1 MLHDKLKVR
10 AATSPHRRV
19 FGWRS
24 PIAFFIRAASP
35 PPITNLRGLH
45 LRTSKTSRPEPIRA
59 QPRSPG
65 RDSRPLATASQPEGV
80 KMGLSAKKS
89 RKREESESDSDD
101 YNNMEYEEVEDDY
114 DNDGEEEDFDNDG
127 EEGEDGEKVTDD
139 EDDEIGEHSEWNDE
153 MEQLEKEY
161 RDLNHQELDTLT
173 NLKHHKNEDLLKG
186 QAVKSQKALWYKI
199 LELRFLL
206 QKPFS
211 SSNRLPQES
220 IKSSL
225 CEADEAVKVAYSD
238 LITSSKETLDSML
251 ELQEAISAKN
261 PSITQGTVGEE
272 GLSKDLDDNLDQEWS
287 QISHMHESIAS
298 FRDKSINKWQRMT
311 QVTTGAAAIKGKLHA
326 FNQDIS
332 NQVSAYMRDPS
343 RMIKQMQLRRS
354 AVNVF
359 GSVPEVDDKLKGAE
373 TRTDGDPELL
383 DDSEFYQQ
391 LLKEFFETVDP
402 SSSEKAFYAL
412 KRMQPKKRKIVDRR
426 ASKSRKIRYN
436 VHEKIVNF
444 MAPLPA
450 NIPPM
455 APKLFENLFGLK
467 TQRSSAAAS

>member
-1 MLHDKLKVR
+1 
-10 AATSPHRRV
+10 
-19 FGWRS
+19 
-24 PIAFFIRAASP
+24 
-35 PPITNLRGLH
+35 
-45 LRTSKTSRPEPIRA
+45 
-59 QPRSPG
+59 
-65 RDSRPLATASQPEGV
+65 
-80 KMGLSAKKS
+80 MGLSAKKS
-89 RKREESESDSDD
+89 RKRGKSDSDSDD
-101 YNNMEYEEVEDDY
+101 YDNMEYEEVEDDY
-114 DNDGEEEDFDNDG
+114 DDDGEEEDEEEEHG
-127 EEGEDGEKVTDD
+127 EEVTDD
-139 EDDEIGEHSEWNDE
+139 EDGTGENSEWKNDE

-161 RDLNHQELDTLT
+161 RDLHHQELDTLK
-173 NLKHHKNEDLLKG
+173 NLKHHKDEDLHKG

-211 SSNRLPQES
+211 SSNSLPQES
-220 IKSSL
+220 IKSL
-225 CEADEAVKVAYSD
+225 FCETDETVRVAYSD
-238 LITSSKETLDSML
+238 LLTSSKETLDSIL
-251 ELQEAISAKN
+251 ELQEALFAKN
-261 PSITQGTVGEE
+261 PSITQATVGSE
-272 GLSKDLDDNLDQEWS
+272 GLSKDLEVSEHLEDNLDQEWS
-287 QISHMHESIAS
+287 QISQMHKSIAS

-311 QVTTGAAAIKGKLHA
+311 QVTTGAAAIKGKFHA

-332 NQVSAYMRDPS
+332 NQVAAYMRDPN
-343 RMIKQMQLRRS
+343 RMINQMRLRRS
-354 AVNVF
+354 AVNIF
-359 GSVPEVDDKLKGAE
+359 GSVPEVDDKHKEAE

-467 TQRSSAAAS
+467 TERLSSSAAAS

>member
-1 MLHDKLKVR
+1 M
-10 AATSPHRRV
+10 A
-19 FGWRS
+19 
-24 PIAFFIRAASP
+24 
-35 PPITNLRGLH
+35 
-45 LRTSKTSRPEPIRA
+45 
-59 QPRSPG
+59 
-65 RDSRPLATASQPEGV
+65 
-80 KMGLSAKKS
+80 AKKS
-89 RKREESESDSDD
+89 RKRAKSESDSDD
-101 YNNMEYEEVEDDY
+101 YNSVEYEEVEHDY
-114 DNDGEEEDFDNDG
+114 DDDGEEDDFDDDSGEEEDG
-127 EEGEDGEKVTDD
+127 QKVTDD
-139 EDDEIGEHSEWNDE
+139 EDDGTREHSEWNNDE

-161 RDLNHQELDTLT
+161 RDLHHQELDTLK
-173 NLKHHKNEDLLKG
+173 NLKHHKDEDLLKG
-186 QAVKSQKALWYKI
+186 QAVKSQKALWYKV

-211 SSNRLPQES
+211 SSNRLPQEP
-220 IKSSL
+220 IKSSF

-238 LITSSKETLDSML
+238 LVTSSKETLDSIL
-251 ELQEAISAKN
+251 ELQEALSARN
-261 PSITQGTVGEE
+261 PSITQATVGSER
-272 GLSKDLDDNLDQEWS
+272 LSTDLDVSKHLNENVDQEWS
-287 QISHMHESIAS
+287 QISQMHKSIAS

-343 RMIKQMQLRRS
+343 RMIKQMRLRRS
-354 AVNVF
+354 VVNVF
-359 GSVPEVDDKLKGAE
+359 GHVPEDDDKPKEAE
-373 TRTDGDPELL
+373 TPTDGDPELL

>member
-1 MLHDKLKVR
+1 MSALLTHSLSSLASLGFSSHFTTTAAPSLFAAPRPAPPLQSSFFSLHE
-10 AATSPHRRV
+10 
-19 FGWRS
+19 
-24 PIAFFIRAASP
+24 
-35 PPITNLRGLH
+35 
-45 LRTSKTSRPEPIRA
+45 SRPNREKR
-59 QPRSPG
+59 
-65 RDSRPLATASQPEGV
+65 V

-89 RKREESESDSDD
+89 RKRGKRDSDSDEYD
-101 YNNMEYEEVEDDY
+101 NMEYEEVEDDY
-114 DNDGEEEDFDNDG
+114 DDDGEEEDEEEEHG
-127 EEGEDGEKVTDD
+127 EEVTDD
-139 EDDEIGEHSEWNDE
+139 EDGTGEHGEWKNDE

-161 RDLNHQELDTLT
+161 RDLHHQELDTLK
-173 NLKHHKNEDLLKG
+173 NLKHHKDEDLLKG

-211 SSNRLPQES
+211 SSNRLPQVS
-220 IKSSL
+220 IKSL
-225 CEADEAVKVAYSD
+225 FCETDETVRVAYSD
-238 LITSSKETLDSML
+238 LMTSSKETLDSIL
-251 ELQEAISAKN
+251 ELQEALFAKN
-261 PSITQGTVGEE
+261 PSITQAIVGSE
-272 GLSKDLDDNLDQEWS
+272 GSSKDLEVYKHLDGNLDQEWS
-287 QISHMHESIAS
+287 QISQMHKSITS
-298 FRDKSINKWQRMT
+298 FRDKSINKWQRVT

-332 NQVSAYMRDPS
+332 NQVAAYMRDPS
-343 RMIKQMQLRRS
+343 RLIKQMR
-354 AVNVF
+354 
-359 GSVPEVDDKLKGAE
+359 VPEVVGEPKEAE
-373 TRTDGDPELL
+373 TCTDGDPELL

-450 NIPPM
+450 NVPPM

>member
-1 MLHDKLKVR
+1 M
-10 AATSPHRRV
+10 A
-19 FGWRS
+19 
-24 PIAFFIRAASP
+24 
-35 PPITNLRGLH
+35 
-45 LRTSKTSRPEPIRA
+45 
-59 QPRSPG
+59 
-65 RDSRPLATASQPEGV
+65 
-80 KMGLSAKKS
+80 AKKS
-89 RKREESESDSDD
+89 RKREKGESDSDD
-101 YNNMEYEEVEDDY
+101 YNNVEYEEVEHDFDD
-114 DNDGEEEDFDNDG
+114 DGEEDDFDDDSGEEEDG
-127 EEGEDGEKVTDD
+127 QKVTDD
-139 EDDEIGEHSEWNDE
+139 EDDGTREHSEWNNDE

-161 RDLNHQELDTLT
+161 RDLHHQELDTLK
-173 NLKHHKNEDLLKG
+173 NLKHHKDEDLLKG
-186 QAVKSQKALWYKI
+186 QAVKSQKALWYKV

-211 SSNRLPQES
+211 SSNRLPQEP
-220 IKSSL
+220 IKSSF

-238 LITSSKETLDSML
+238 LVTSSKETLDSIL
-251 ELQEAISAKN
+251 ELQEALSARN
-261 PSITQGTVGEE
+261 PSITQATVGSD
-272 GLSKDLDDNLDQEWS
+272 GISTDLDVSKHLNDSVDQEWS
-287 QISHMHESIAS
+287 QISQMHKSIAC

-343 RMIKQMQLRRS
+343 RMIKQMRLRRS

-359 GSVPEVDDKLKGAE
+359 GHVPEDDDKPKEAE
-373 TRTDGDPELL
+373 TPTDGDPELL

-402 SSSEKAFYAL
+402 SSSEKALYAL

-436 VHEKIVNF
+436 VHEKILNF

-450 NIPPM
+450 TIPPT
-455 APKLFENLFGLK
+455 APKLFENLFGLR
-467 TQRSSAAAS
+467 TRRSSAAAS

>member
-1 MLHDKLKVR
+1 
-10 AATSPHRRV
+10 
-19 FGWRS
+19 
-24 PIAFFIRAASP
+24 
-35 PPITNLRGLH
+35 
-45 LRTSKTSRPEPIRA
+45 
-59 QPRSPG
+59 
-65 RDSRPLATASQPEGV
+65 
-80 KMGLSAKKS
+80 MGLSAKKS
-89 RKREESESDSDD
+89 RKRAKSDSDSDD
-101 YNNMEYEEVEDDY
+101 YNNNMEYEEMEDDY
-114 DNDGEEEDFDNDG
+114 DDGEEEDDYDDG
-127 EEGEDGEKVTDD
+127 EEEDEEEEEEYGEKATDD
-139 EDDEIGEHSEWNDE
+139 EEDDGTGEHSEWKNDE

-161 RDLNHQELDTLT
+161 RDLHHQELDTLK
-173 NLKHHKNEDLLKG
+173 NLKHHKDEDLVKG

-220 IKSSL
+220 IKSL
-225 CEADEAVKVAYSD
+225 FCETDETVRVAYSD
-238 LITSSKETLDSML
+238 LMTSSKETLDSIL
-251 ELQEAISAKN
+251 ELQEALVANN
-261 PSITQGTVGEE
+261 PSITQATVGSE
-272 GLSKDLDDNLDQEWS
+272 GSSKDLEVSEHLDDNLDQEWT
-287 QISHMHESIAS
+287 QISQMHKSIAS
-298 FRDKSINKWQRMT
+298 FRNKSINKWQRMT

-332 NQVSAYMRDPS
+332 NQVTAYMRDPS

-354 AVNVF
+354 ALNIF
-359 GSVPEVDDKLKGAE
+359 GSVPEADNKPKEVE
-373 TRTDGDPELL
+373 THSDGDPELL

-402 SSSEKAFYAL
+402 SSSEKALYAL

-467 TQRSSAAAS
+467 TQKSSAAAS

>member
-1 MLHDKLKVR
+1 M
-10 AATSPHRRV
+10 A
-19 FGWRS
+19 
-24 PIAFFIRAASP
+24 
-35 PPITNLRGLH
+35 
-45 LRTSKTSRPEPIRA
+45 
-59 QPRSPG
+59 
-65 RDSRPLATASQPEGV
+65 
-80 KMGLSAKKS
+80 AKKS
-89 RKREESESDSDD
+89 RKRGKSESDSDD
-101 YNNMEYEEVEDDY
+101 YSTMEYEEVENDY
-114 DNDGEEEDFDNDG
+114 DDDGEEDDFDDDGEEE
-127 EEGEDGEKVTDD
+127 EDEHKVTDD
-139 EDDEIGEHSEWNDE
+139 EDDGTGEHSEWKNDE

-161 RDLNHQELDTLT
+161 RDLHHQELDTLK
-173 NLKHHKNEDLLKG
+173 NLKHHKDGDLLKG

-211 SSNRLPQES
+211 SSNRLPQEP
-220 IKSSL
+220 IKSSF

-238 LITSSKETLDSML
+238 LMISSKETLDSIL
-251 ELQEAISAKN
+251 ELQQALSAGN
-261 PSITQGTVGEE
+261 PSITQDTAGSE
-272 GLSKDLDDNLDQEWS
+272 GLSKDLDVSKHLNDNLDQEWS
-287 QISHMHESIAS
+287 QISQMHKSITS

-311 QVTTGAAAIKGKLHA
+311 QVTTGAAAIKEKLHA

-343 RMIKQMQLRRS
+343 RVIKQMQLRRS
-354 AVNVF
+354 DVNVF
-359 GSVPEVDDKLKGAE
+359 GFVPEVDDKPKEVE
-373 TRTDGDPELL
+373 TPTDGDPELL

-412 KRMQPKKRKIVDRR
+412 KRMQPKKRKVVDRR

-455 APKLFENLFGLK
+455 APKLFENLFGLR